1 MNGVV
6 VAVYSGVLAL
16 IGMIGTVLAVVSD
29 NVPVAAGAAFTT
41 AALGLFTLMWNTYRK
56 EIKRLTTK
64 CARAERVG
72 DLLLTELY
80 RNNIP
85 VPEEVRILQG
95 VANGAASV

>member
-1 MNGVV
+1 MLGV
-6 VAVYSGVLAL
+6 AILPIYSGALAL
-16 IGMIGTVLAVVSD
+16 LSLIGSIVAAATD
-29 NVPVAAGAAFTT
+29 NIPLAAGAAFTT

-56 EIKRLTTK
+56 EIRRLTTK

-80 RNNIP
+80 RNNID

-95 VANGAASV
+95 VANGAAA